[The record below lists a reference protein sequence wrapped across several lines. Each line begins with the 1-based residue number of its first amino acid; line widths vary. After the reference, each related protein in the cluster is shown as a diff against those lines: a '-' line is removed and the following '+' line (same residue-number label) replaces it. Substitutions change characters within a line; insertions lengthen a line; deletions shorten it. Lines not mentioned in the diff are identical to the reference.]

1 MYCNR
6 ADLVARFGES
16 AITDLEYG
24 NANAVV
30 EAIADTTA
38 LIDGYV
44 GSRYTLPLAGVP
56 AIITRVARDL
66 VFYNLNTD
74 PSDNVKARRDEAMS
88 YLKDLAQGKV
98 ALGVSQA
105 AEPDS
110 LDTAEIQSD
119 GRVFSRANSRDFI

>member
-1 MYCNR
+1 MYCTR

-16 AITDLEYG
+16 AIADLEYG
-24 NANAVV
+24 NANAVA

-44 GSRYTLPLAGVP
+44 GSRYTLPLAEVP

-66 VFYNLNTD
+66 VFYTLNID
-74 PSDNVKARRDEAMS
+74 PSDNVKARRDEAVS

-98 ALGVSQA
+98 SLGITQET
-105 AEPDS
+105 EPES
-110 LDTAEIQSD
+110 LDTAEIQND

>member
-1 MYCNR
+1 MYCTR

-16 AITDLEYG
+16 AIADLEYG
-24 NANAVV
+24 NANAVA

-44 GSRYTLPLAGVP
+44 GSRYTLPLADVP

-66 VFYNLNTD
+66 VFYTLNTD
-74 PSDNVKARRDEAMS
+74 PSDNVKARRDEAVS

-98 ALGVSQA
+98 SLGITQ
-105 AEPDS
+105 ETETES
-110 LDTAEIQSD
+110 LDTAEIQND